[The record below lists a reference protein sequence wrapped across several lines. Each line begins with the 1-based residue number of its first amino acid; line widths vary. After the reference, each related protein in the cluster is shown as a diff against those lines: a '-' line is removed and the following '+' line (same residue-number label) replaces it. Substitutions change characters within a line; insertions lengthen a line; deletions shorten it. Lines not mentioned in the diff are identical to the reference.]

1 MKRLLLIPALFGL
14 LACGGGDTSPRQG
27 FDRPMP
33 VPPILAPT
41 VGIGGADR
49 YDLVAQA
56 GTTEL
61 VAGKPTLTYGYNGS
75 ILGPTLRMRRG
86 RAVELAITNQLPDSD
101 HAHTN
106 LHPHG
111 LKVPGDA
118 DIFPGLEGMGLMPGE
133 SASVRF
139 TPDQPAGTFWYH
151 PHPHGATG
159 RQVNYGLAGYILMD
173 DAVSDALPVPKTYG
187 VDDFPV
193 VFMDR
198 HLRADGS
205 LAYMEVMGD
214 RDFMLGN
221 HVLVNG
227 LHLPYLELPAGT
239 VRLRLLNGSS
249 TRRLLLAFE
258 DGRAFHQI
266 ASDGGFLE
274 APVAHTGL
282 LLGPAERAEIL
293 VDLSGDRGQSLL
305 LHSLPFAAPEEEA
318 EAGMGRADIPLL
330 QLRVTRA
337 GTALPLPA
345 SLASVA
351 RIPESEATTQRFL
364 GIEDTGDGVING
376 QLFDIDRVDFTM
388 AEGVTEIWTVKNFA
402 DVIAHPLH
410 IHGGQFQILDREG
423 AAPAPHERGWKDTV
437 LVNPL
442 ETVRVIMRFKDLS
455 GRYVFHCH
463 ILEHEGI
470 GMMGQFEVQ

>member
-1 MKRLLLIPALFGL
+1 MKRLLILPALLGL
-14 LACGGGDTSPRQG
+14 LACGGGDSSPRQG

-41 VGIGGADR
+41 AGTGGADR
-49 YDLVAQA
+49 YELVAQA

-61 VAGKPTLTYGYNGS
+61 LAGKPTPTYGYNGA

-86 RAVELAITNQLPDSD
+86 RPVELAITNQLPDSD
-101 HAHTN
+101 HAETN

-111 LKVPGDA
+111 LKVPGNA

-133 SASVRF
+133 RAAVTF
-139 TPDQPAGTFWYH
+139 TPDQAAGTFWYH
-151 PHPHGATG
+151 PHPHGVTG
-159 RQVNYGLAGYILMD
+159 RQVNFGLAGYLLMD
-173 DAVSDALPVPKTYG
+173 DAVSDALPIPKTYG

-198 HLRADGS
+198 HLREDGS

-227 LHLPYLELPAGT
+227 LHMPYLELPAGT

-249 TRRLLLAFE
+249 TRRILLAFE
-258 DGRAFHQI
+258 DGRTFHQI

-274 APVAHTGL
+274 APVAHTHL

-293 VDLSGDRGQSLL
+293 VDLSGDRGRSLML
-305 LHSLPFAAPEEEA
+305 RSLPFAAAEEEA
-318 EAGMGRADIPLL
+318 EAGQGKTDIPLL
-330 QLRVTRA
+330 QLRVTRP
-337 GTALPLPA
+337 GTRLALPG
-345 SLASVA
+345 SLTTVP
-351 RIPESEATTQRFL
+351 RIPESEATAHRFL

-376 QLFDIDRVDFTM
+376 QLFDINRVDFTM
-388 AEGVTEIWTVKNFA
+388 AEGATELWTVKNFA

-410 IHGGQFQILDREG
+410 IHGVQFQILDRDG
-423 AAPAPHERGWKDTV
+423 APPPPEEAGWKDTV
-437 LVNPL
+437 LVNAL
-442 ETVRVIMRFKDLS
+442 ETVRVIMRFRDLS